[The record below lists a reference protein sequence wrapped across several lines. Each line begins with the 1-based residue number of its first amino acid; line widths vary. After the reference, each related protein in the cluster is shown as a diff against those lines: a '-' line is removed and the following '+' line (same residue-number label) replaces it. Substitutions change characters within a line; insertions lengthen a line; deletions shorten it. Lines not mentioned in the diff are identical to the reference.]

1 MFAAATVNSNP
12 AEWSNSA
19 RRGDAEARISFIGL
33 DNIVEMRPIQTFAGS
48 VLAEIVRRQP
58 ASPARTAFAWQ
69 LTVGPALAR
78 ATSVEMEGTTL
89 RVRANDERWLK
100 EIARAKPMILP
111 RLQELLGDQNLTKIN
126 VVGPTLEP
134 V

>member
-1 MFAAATVNSNP
+1 
-12 AEWSNSA
+12 
-19 RRGDAEARISFIGL
+19 
-33 DNIVEMRPIQTFAGS
+33 MRPIQTFAGS

-89 RVRANDERWLK
+89 QVRANDERWLK

-126 VVGPTLEP
+126 VVGPTFEA